1 MKCGGNPDAFAGA
14 FNGLGFCFFCALCA
28 MGNVAIW
35 SAMLVSA
42 LRLICSLLFQ
52 SAVWSQAVW
61 IVAPL
66 SYGILVRHE
75 SAGNRKVVG
84 AVFCMIAAIV
94 LGLAGE

>member
-1 MKCGGNPDAFAGA
+1 
-14 FNGLGFCFFCALCA
+14 

-42 LRLICSLLFQ
+42 LRLICSFLFQ

-75 SAGNRKVVG
+75 SAGQQKG
-84 AVFCMIAAIV
+84 GWCCV
-94 LGLAGE
+94 LHDRSALFSV